1 MALTIMLLLW
11 LERVG
16 GLGVDG
22 EVLQP
27 LVQGFVLRHFELFSS
42 SGPCCHVFSTV
53 YTSHMSAHMME

>member
-27 LVQGFVLRHFELFSS
+27 LVQGVVLRGEDTHARAAVETRRRRV
-42 SGPCCHVFSTV
+42 SGLT
-53 YTSHMSAHMME
+53 Y